1 VLSKL
6 IHIGVDSQQSLSEIK
21 RIKLLNQIVLL
32 YIVGVFLK
40 FLNELFVWDV
50 IGLSLAGTIMS
61 VFSVAMI
68 LNYFGKLM
76 VARIYFTIIFTFV
89 LCMLNLLYGKYFGSE
104 FAFFPLIMIVIIF
117 FEDKKVKFL
126 WIAFV
131 IFCYIASLL
140 FIKFNQ
146 PILLDNLSDSIFY
159 FMFFVSF
166 IGVFLMSNVFIN
178 ENKEFEV
185 KTNQLLGTL
194 KTKNKHLETANN
206 ELEKFAYV
214 ASHDLK
220 TPLRNIH
227 SFLTLIQRKISK
239 GDTEDIDEYLEFA
252 SQNAHRMHELI
263 QDVLEFSQFSAKKI
277 SFESKDLNKIMDY
290 ALTNLHEIIKEK
302 NAIINV
308 APLPTLICNDSQMLS
323 LFQNLIENGLK
334 YNNNTQPKVDI
345 TCVESPT
352 EYNVCI
358 ADNGIGIEEEYQD
371 KVFEMFYRLH
381 NQGEYS
387 GSGIGLATCR
397 KIVSHHGGKLS
408 LVSSLNK
415 GSTFCINFPKRIQAE
430 SLKKSTLTSTSP
442 QKINQREVKQ

>member
-1 VLSKL
+1 MLSKL
-6 IHIGVDSQQSLSEIK
+6 IYTGVQPEQSLSEIK
-21 RIKLLNQIVLL
+21 RIKLLNEIVLL
-32 YIVGVFLK
+32 YISGVFLK
-40 FLNELFVWDV
+40 FLMELFVWDT
-50 IGLSLAGTIMS
+50 IGLSIAAIIMG

-68 LNYFGKLM
+68 LNHLGKL
-76 VARIYFTIIFTFV
+76 VAARIYFTVIFTFV
-89 LCMLNLLYGKYFGSE
+89 LCMLNLLYGHFFGSE
-104 FAFFPLIMIVIIF
+104 FAFFPLIMVVIIF
-117 FEDKKVKFL
+117 FEDKKIKSL

-131 IFCYIASLL
+131 ALCYIASLL

-146 PILLDNLSDSIFY
+146 PIFLDNLSDSVFY

-166 IGVFLMSNVFIN
+166 IGVFLMSNMFIS
-178 ENKEFEV
+178 ENKHFEV
-185 KTNQLLGTL
+185 KTNQLLETL

-239 GDTEDIDEYLEFA
+239 GQTEDIGEYLEFA

-263 QDVLEFSQFSAKKI
+263 QDVLEFSQFSVKKV
-277 SFESKDLNKIMDY
+277 SFETKDLNRVMEY
-290 ALTNLHEIIKEK
+290 ALNNLHEIIKEK
-302 NAIINV
+302 NAIVNV
-308 APLPTLICNDSQMLS
+308 VPLPTLICNDSQMLS

-334 YNNNTQPKVDI
+334 YNNNSQPKIDI
-345 TCVESPT
+345 TCVEKPT
-352 EYNVCI
+352 EYNICI

-430 SLKKSTLTSTSP
+430 SLKKSTPVSTSP
-442 QKINQREVKQ
+442 QKINQQEVKQ